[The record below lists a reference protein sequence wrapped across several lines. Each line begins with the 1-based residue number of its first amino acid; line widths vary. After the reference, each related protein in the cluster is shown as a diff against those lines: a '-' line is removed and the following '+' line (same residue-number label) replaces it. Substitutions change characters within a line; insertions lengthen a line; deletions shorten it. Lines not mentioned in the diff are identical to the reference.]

1 MKNCELRNSKCEI
14 SSMRYAVIIP
24 DGAADEPIGELG
36 NRTPLEAARLPNID
50 WVASHGRSGTVKH
63 IPASMLPGSDIAIMS
78 LMGYDPKSNYTGRAP
93 IEAEGRGIKLA
104 DEDWVFRANLVT
116 IIDGKMIDYSAGH
129 ISSQE
134 GQALIDLL
142 GEELAS
148 DSVELYPGVS
158 YRHLVVFRGTAFKRL
173 RSVAP
178 HDIIDQAVQK
188 HLPKGKGSANLRE
201 MMAKSAALFEN
212 NEINEVRR
220 QLNESPAT
228 QIWLWGQGTSCQLES
243 FRKRFGL
250 RGGLIAGTDLIKGL
264 GRLVGWENIEVA
276 GATGYL
282 DTDYEAKGQAAVEAL
297 NDYDLVVVHVEAPDE
312 AGHIG
317 DAKAKL
323 AALEAIDK
331 HVVGPILEELRK
343 DKHWRVLICPDHPT
357 PVRLRTHVGK
367 AVPFALAGK
376 NINAVVSEPFSEA
389 NAEAADL
396 HVERGWELMEYFIK
410 T

>member
-1 MKNCELRNSKCEI
+1 
-14 SSMRYAVIIP
+14 MRYAVIIP

-50 WVASHGRSGTVKH
+50 WVASHGRTGTVKH
-63 IPASMLPGSDIAIMS
+63 VPAAMPPGSDIAIMS
-78 LMGYDPKSNYTGRAP
+78 LMGYDPKANYTGRAA
-93 IEAEGRGIKLA
+93 IEAAGRGIELA

-142 GEELAS
+142 AEELAS
-148 DSVELYPGVS
+148 DSVEFYPGVS
-158 YRHLVVFRGTAFKRL
+158 YRHLVVFREAAFKRL
-173 RSVAP
+173 RTVAP
-178 HDIIDQAVQK
+178 HDIIDQSVQK
-188 HLPKGKGSANLRE
+188 YLPKGKTAAALRE
-201 MMAKSAALFEN
+201 MMDRSAELFEN

-220 QLNESPAT
+220 ELNESPAT
-228 QIWLWGQGTSCQLES
+228 QIWLWGQGRRCQLES
-243 FRKRFGL
+243 FSKRFGL
-250 RGGLIAGTDLIKGL
+250 RGGLVAGTDLIKGL
-264 GRLVGWENIEVA
+264 ARLVGWENIEVA

-282 DTDYEAKGQAAVEAL
+282 DTDYEAKGQAAIEAL
-297 NDYDLVVVHVEAPDE
+297 KEYDLVVVHVEAPDE

-331 HVVGPILEELRK
+331 HIVGPILEQLRK

-367 AVPFALAGK
+367 AVPFALAGE
-376 NINAVVSEPFSEA
+376 NISVVPAETFSEA

-396 HVERGWELMEYFIK
+396 RVERGWELMEYFLK
-410 T
+410 A